1 MLSLDRVARLFVAC
15 HSIVCSASSPQLSSP
30 EGGTHFYKVASLM
43 MIRKIA
49 KANSAVSYLR
59 AVLLVFLL
67 ASSTLA
73 VPVALG
79 QTTSIGGK
87 EHDDNILGVKIGMT
101 VPEALQAVFV
111 NANRKPGQEKPDV
124 MRQEGQD
131 KKDIRV
137 LYNDLKIGK
146 LQIVFGNGKWVKEIV
161 LDYSTRPLYDEL
173 RLAPSGNINDA
184 MGGQRYDDRY
194 TIVFTEETV
203 AKRQRIWYRDE
214 KEALGFRERIQFISV
229 RKPDDGT
236 IEGKQIVRKTISISP
251 GDEEKFATAMAQ
263 K

>member
-1 MLSLDRVARLFVAC
+1 MKAGPI
-15 HSIVCSASSPQLSSP
+15 SIEVV
-30 EGGTHFYKVASLM
+30 TLM
-43 MIRKIA
+43 MIRKLS
-49 KANSAVSYLR
+49 KPNSVNFYTS
-59 AVLLVFLL
+59 AVLLLLLL
-67 ASSTLA
+67 ASSA
-73 VPVALG
+73 PVVPMALG
-79 QTTSIGGK
+79 QTKSIGGK

-111 NANRKPGQEKPDV
+111 NASRKPGQEKPDV

-137 LYNDLKIGK
+137 LYNDLKVGK
-146 LQIVFGNGKWVKEIV
+146 LQIVFANGKWVNEIV

-173 RLAPSGNINDA
+173 RLAPSGNIYDA

-214 KEALGFRERIQFISV
+214 KEPLGFRERIEFISV

-236 IEGKQIVRKTISISP
+236 IEGKQIVRKAISVTP